1 MQNLRFMYL
10 FISGVFRTNQISM
23 KDLFS
28 EIVIRLKSLTTMH
41 EKCSIKEFFLVCIFP
56 YSDWIRENADQK
68 KLRIWTLFTLAKN
81 F

>member
-1 MQNLRFMYL
+1 MQHLRFMYL

-41 EKCSIKEFFLVCIFP
+41 EKCSITEIFQVRIFP

-68 KLRIWTLFTLAKN
+68 KHRIWTLFTLAKN

>member
-1 MQNLRFMYL
+1 MQNLRFVYL

-41 EKCSIKEFFLVCIFP
+41 EKCSITEIFLVRIFP

-68 KLRIWTLFTLAKN
+68 KHRI
-81 F
+81 